1 MRSKMQEKKKYTLNE
16 LTEII
21 KILRSEN
28 GCPWDREQTHESLK
42 KCLIEE
48 AYEVID
54 AIEKND
60 KSNLEEELGDLL
72 LQIVFHSNIAEEE
85 KLFNIED
92 VITRVSKKMIS
103 RHPHVFG
110 NKTAND
116 VEEALLTWEEMKKE
130 EKNNKTQIE
139 IMRDIP
145 KVFPALIRSHKVQ
158 KKAAEVGFDWEDVT
172 GALAKVEEEK
182 IEIEEIMNGTDQ
194 DRIKEEVGDL
204 LFAVVNVARFL
215 KVDPEEALN
224 KTTEKFMDRF
234 QYIEETAFRRNIR
247 MNDMELADM
256 DELWEESKEIL
267 KNK

>member
-1 MRSKMQEKKKYTLNE
+1 MTEKKYTLEE
-16 LTEII
+16 LIEII
-21 KILRSEN
+21 KILRSKN

-48 AYEVID
+48 AYEVIE
-54 AIEKND
+54 AIDKND
-60 KSNLEEELGDLL
+60 KNNLEEELGDLL

-85 KLFNIED
+85 KLFNMED
-92 VITRVSKKMIS
+92 VITRVSSKMVS

-110 NKTAND
+110 NKKADD

-130 EKNNKTQIE
+130 EKGNKTQTE

-145 KVFPALIRSHKVQ
+145 KVFPALTRSYKVQ
-158 KKAAEVGFDWEDVT
+158 KKAAEVGFDWDDIT
-172 GALAKVEEEK
+172 GALDKVEEEK
-182 IEIEEIMNGTDQ
+182 IEIEEIMNENDET
-194 DRIKEEVGDL
+194 RIKEEVGDL

-224 KTTEKFMDRF
+224 NTTEKFMNRF
-234 QYIEETAFRRNIR
+234 QYVEESAVSKNVRI
-247 MNDMELADM
+247 NDMELAEM
-256 DELWEESKEIL
+256 DELWEKAKKVL